1 MIKKIA
7 VTGLFLMLILAFALA
22 IAGVDRVSLGKPF
35 MDFLTKTSLE
45 METLNIKIP
54 NLSEI
59 DYLDTTNNSWNI
71 AINIGAG
78 VINVFIKIINFVI
91 WLLNTIWSL
100 ITFIYF
106 IIKNGIDMKDTIV
119 NDSSS
124 IVTTIIY

>member
-7 VTGLFLMLILAFALA
+7 VTGLFLMLLLAFALA
-22 IAGVDRVSLGKPF
+22 IAGVERVSLGKPF
-35 MDFLTKTSLE
+35 MDFLTRTSLD
-45 METLNIKIP
+45 MDTLKFKIP
-54 NLSEI
+54 SLTEI
-59 DYLDTTNNSWNI
+59 DYLDTTKNSWNI

-78 VINVFIKIINFVI
+78 VVNVFIKIINFVI

-119 NDSSS
+119 NDTSSVAQ
-124 IVTTIIY
+124 IIIY